1 MSKKLFHDIIPKEKR
16 SIRNI
21 PLTIKIESEGDSNSE
36 VSPETPTQNTPNLK
50 HATHTVD
57 GIRPKS
63 DTQQRKLQ
71 EIESKPTFEYG
82 EASNDTFNEW
92 RKNNHTNT
100 YVRGI
105 VGLSIIGIIVFFV
118 ISTLFSKATIRINP
132 VKHDFVLKEAQIRLT
147 DVGHELSNSTFE
159 DSEEVSVSGTVKVE
173 RKATGTVILYNAFN
187 SVSQKLVAGTRLETP
202 NGLIY
207 KLKTSATIPG
217 QKTVNGKK
225 VPGSVEVVVEASE
238 IGDSYNQGLRDF
250 KVVAYKN
257 SDRYET
263 VYGRS
268 KTTLTGGFSGTVPN
282 ISQKE
287 TDAVV
292 EILKKK
298 INTQADTFFSD
309 KAKSKGSTFTYL
321 PTTKRLQYEAV
332 KNEISKDGKK
342 ATISLTAEG
351 TAIVFDSA
359 SLFAEII
366 KKQTEETGG
375 SSSTKNVAENTTEAK
390 SEIVYTGDLTKL
402 NIATDIETV
411 VTVTGTTTISSA
423 IDDLK
428 IAKAVSGLSKEQAIG
443 AIKRLVELE
452 TIEID
457 IRPWWNKK
465 LPATAKIVIEI
476 ES

>member
-1 MSKKLFHDIIPKEKR
+1 MREEVEMASDKGSKD
-16 SIRNI
+16 
-21 PLTIKIESEGDSNSE
+21 D
-36 VSPETPTQNTPNLK
+36 
-50 HATHTVD
+50 VD
-57 GIRPKS
+57 
-63 DTQQRKLQ
+63 
-71 EIESKPTFEYG
+71 
-82 EASNDTFNEW
+82 DTFNEW
-92 RKNNHTNT
+92 RKSHHTNT

-105 VGLSIIGIIVFFV
+105 IGLSIIGIIAIFA
-118 ISTLFSKATIRINP
+118 ISTFFSQATIRINP

-147 DVGHELSNSTFE
+147 DVGHELSDSTFKA
-159 DSEEVSVSGTVKVE
+159 SEEVSVSGTVKVE

-187 SVSQKLVAGTRLETP
+187 SVSQKLITGTRLETP

-207 KLKTSATIPG
+207 KLKTAVTIPG
-217 QKTVNGKK
+217 QKTVSGKK

-263 VYGRS
+263 IYGRS
-268 KTTLTGGFSGTVPN
+268 KTALTGGFSGTVPN

-287 TDAVV
+287 IDTAVESIKERINAEADEFFTDV
-292 EILKKK
+292 
-298 INTQADTFFSD
+298 
-309 KAKSKGSTFTYL
+309 AKSKGSTFAYL
-321 PTTKRLQYEAV
+321 PTTKRLQYSGI

-342 ATISLTAEG
+342 AVIQLEAKG
-351 TAIVFDSA
+351 TAILFDYA
-359 SLFAEII
+359 SLFAEIL
-366 KKQTEETGG
+366 KKQTEETEGG
-375 SSSTKNVAENTTEAK
+375 SSTKDTKDVVEDITDAK

-402 NIATDIETV
+402 DIATDIETI
-411 VTVTGTTTISSA
+411 VTVTGTTTISST
-423 IDDLK
+423 IDNLK